1 MTLYLD
7 TSALVKL
14 VVAEYGSQELRGY
27 LAERPRAPRAASALV
42 RTELRRAVSR
52 AAPTLL
58 PAVER
63 LLGALALVRLDDELL
78 DTAGRLAPP
87 LLRSLDAVHLAC
99 ALRVAPLT
107 ALVTYDTG
115 MEQAA
120 TSMGLPVVAP
130 GRD

>member
-14 VVAEYGSQELRGY
+14 VIVGAGSQELRAY
-27 LAERPRAPRAASALV
+27 LAARPRAPRAASALV
-42 RTELRRAVSR
+42 RTELRRAVSH
-52 AAPTLL
+52 AAPDLL

-63 LLGALALVRLDDELL
+63 LLGALALVRLDDDLL
-78 DTAGRLAPP
+78 DTAGTLGPQV
-87 LLRSLDAVHLAC
+87 LRSLDAVHLAG

-107 ALVTYDTG
+107 ALITYDAR

-120 TSMGLPVVAP
+120 TSLGLPVVAP
-130 GRD
+130 GR